1 VKRPVK
7 VASAMVCPFDCR
19 VTASATSAVPM
30 EFHCAPRLFAFGIGW
45 LLIGALVYLTARPR
59 MTSAFFP
66 EAIRIAALMPH
77 WLRSLLGPVPT
88 FVHVLAFSMMSAAFV
103 GRTYMRQLL
112 LCAGWAAIEVV
123 FELAQYPPVR
133 DRLLRARPLAAMPFI
148 SSYLTG
154 GTFDYAD
161 ILTAILGASLAGL
174 FLRSTWSKSR

>member
-1 VKRPVK
+1 
-7 VASAMVCPFDCR
+7 
-19 VTASATSAVPM
+19 
-30 EFHCAPRLFAFGIGW
+30 
-45 LLIGALVYLTARPR
+45 
-59 MTSAFFP
+59 
-66 EAIRIAALMPH
+66 
-77 WLRSLLGPVPT
+77 
-88 FVHVLAFSMMSAAFV
+88 
-103 GRTYMRQLL
+103 MRQLL